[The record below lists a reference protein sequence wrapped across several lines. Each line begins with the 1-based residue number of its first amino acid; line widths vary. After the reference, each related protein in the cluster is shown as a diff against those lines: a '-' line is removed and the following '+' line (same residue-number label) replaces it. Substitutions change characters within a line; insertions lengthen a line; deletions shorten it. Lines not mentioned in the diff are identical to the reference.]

1 MIGSNTSAQH
11 PLAYARITAAKKR
24 GAKLIT
30 VDPRRT
36 PVATLSD
43 IHLAIRPGSNLALI
57 NALMHVILFEEKAQD
72 DAFINERTEHFDA
85 LRASLE
91 GCTPEWAAPLTGL
104 QPEAIRETA
113 RLYAKGPN
121 SIILYCMG
129 VTQQVTGTR
138 TCGALAN
145 LVMLCGMIGRPSTG
159 LIPLRGQNNVQ
170 GSCDMGA
177 LPETLPGYVKAD
189 SELGH
194 QRFARL
200 WGPFADEQGKKLTEI
215 MDGMRDGSIRAA
227 YIMGENP
234 MQSDPDAAK
243 VEAGLRNL
251 DFLIVQDIFMTPTAQ
266 LADVI
271 LPATS
276 YLEKQG
282 TFTNTERRVQL
293 INEVLSPLPGTRAD
307 WRILCDVI
315 NALGGRADYDSPREI
330 FNEIR
335 QVVPSYAGMDY
346 TRLAEEQ
353 GLCWPCPTPDHPGT
367 PYLHA
372 ASFTRG
378 RGLFTV
384 NEEVSLDLGKE
395 IRMHNAP
402 GASAKQEEITVN
414 PIPYESV
421 TLFNTQNGFA
431 SFLVPAILILVI
443 QQTLVL
449 GIGMLGGTAREK
461 NRFHSLVPIS
471 RHFNGTLRIV
481 LGKSLTYIL
490 IYVVV
495 CIWVLAVVPKLFS
508 LPQVGDPV
516 TILLFILPYLFA
528 SIFFAM
534 TLSGF
539 MTTREA
545 PMLVFVFTS
554 VILLFISGVSWPKEA
569 IPPFWQAI
577 GYLFPSTPVIQGF
590 IRINTCGAALNEV
603 VHEYHTLWIQA
614 GAYFVLALVIYRFQ
628 IIRSRKMIIKQHRYM
643 KMKQTF

>member
-43 IHLAIRPGSNLALI
+43 IHLAIRPGSNLALV
-57 NALMHVILFEEKAQD
+57 NALMHVILFEEKGQD

-251 DFLIVQDIFMTPTAQ
+251 DFLIVQDIFMTPTAR

-271 LPATS
+271 LPAAS

-293 INEVLSPLPGTRAD
+293 INEVLPPLPGTRPD

-384 NEEVSLDLGKE
+384 NDVPDDLGCATDE
-395 IRMHNAP
+395 TYPFTLLTGRVSHHYHTGTMTRRSWALDREYPEAFLDMHPDDAAALRLKDNWKVRVTSRQGSIVARLRTATDLQPGTVFLPFHFAESPANALTSHEHLDP
-402 GASAKQEEITVN
+402 TVK
-414 PIPYESV
+414 IPAE
-421 TLFNTQNGFA
+421 A
-431 SFLVPAILILVI
+431 HARAC
-443 QQTLVL
+443 
-449 GIGMLGGTAREK
+449 GGGE
-461 NRFHSLVPIS
+461 V
-471 RHFNGTLRIV
+471 
-481 LGKSLTYIL
+481 GK
-490 IYVVV
+490 
-495 CIWVLAVVPKLFS
+495 
-508 LPQVGDPV
+508 G
-516 TILLFILPYLFA
+516 
-528 SIFFAM
+528 
-534 TLSGF
+534 
-539 MTTREA
+539 
-545 PMLVFVFTS
+545 
-554 VILLFISGVSWPKEA
+554 ISGEGET
-569 IPPFWQAI
+569 FWRK
-577 GYLFPSTPVIQGF
+577 FPSPPSPLLSPFKVFRVYRIPVRGF
-590 IRINTCGAALNEV
+590 SFG
-603 VHEYHTLWIQA
+603 
-614 GAYFVLALVIYRFQ
+614 
-628 IIRSRKMIIKQHRYM
+628 IKSCCV
-643 KMKQTF
+643 FN

>member
-1 MIGSNTSAQH
+1 
-11 PLAYARITAAKKR
+11 
-24 GAKLIT
+24 
-30 VDPRRT
+30 
-36 PVATLSD
+36 
-43 IHLAIRPGSNLALI
+43 
-57 NALMHVILFEEKAQD
+57 MHVILFEEKGQD

-104 QPEAIRETA
+104 RPEAIRETA

-145 LVMLCGMIGRPSTG
+145 LVMLCGMIGRPSTA

-234 MQSDPDAAK
+234 AAVRSGRGKSRSRAAEPRFPHRTGHFQDAHGAACRRDPAR
-243 VEAGLRNL
+243 G
-251 DFLIVQDIFMTPTAQ
+251 Q
-266 LADVI
+266 LSRKTGDVHQYR
-271 LPATS
+271 T
-276 YLEKQG
+276 
-282 TFTNTERRVQL
+282 
-293 INEVLSPLPGTRAD
+293 PGTAHQRSPAPPARHPPD

-384 NEEVSLDLGKE
+384 NDVPDDLGCATDE
-395 IRMHNAP
+395 TYPFTLLTGRVSHHYHTGTMTRRSWALDREYPEAFLDMHPDDAAALRLKDNWKVRVTSRQGSIVARLRTATDLQPGTVFLPFHFAESPANALTSHEHLDP
-402 GASAKQEEITVN
+402 TVK
-414 PIPYESV
+414 IPA
-421 TLFNTQNGFA
+421 L
-431 SFLVPAILILVI
+431 
-443 QQTLVL
+443 
-449 GIGMLGGTAREK
+449 
-461 NRFHSLVPIS
+461 
-471 RHFNGTLRIV
+471 
-481 LGKSLTYIL
+481 
-490 IYVVV
+490 
-495 CIWVLAVVPKLFS
+495 KL
-508 LPQVGDPV
+508 
-516 TILLFILPYLFA
+516 
-528 SIFFAM
+528 
-534 TLSGF
+534 
-539 MTTREA
+539 
-545 PMLVFVFTS
+545 TS
-554 VILLFISGVSWPKEA
+554 VRVEEA
-569 IPPFWQAI
+569 
-577 GYLFPSTPVIQGF
+577 
-590 IRINTCGAALNEV
+590 
-603 VHEYHTLWIQA
+603 
-614 GAYFVLALVIYRFQ
+614 
-628 IIRSRKMIIKQHRYM
+628 K
-643 KMKQTF
+643 

>member
-43 IHLAIRPGSNLALI
+43 IHLAIRPGSNLALV
-57 NALMHVILFEEKAQD
+57 NALMHVILFEEKGQD

-170 GSCDMGA
+170 GACDMGATPADLPGYQKIANNEVRGSCDMGA

-251 DFLIVQDIFMTPTAQ
+251 DFLIVQDIFMTPTAR

-271 LPATS
+271 LPAAS

-293 INEVLSPLPGTRAD
+293 INEVLPPLPGTRPD

-315 NALGGRADYDSPREI
+315 NALGGLRFAPR
-330 FNEIR
+330 
-335 QVVPSYAGMDY
+335 
-346 TRLAEEQ
+346 
-353 GLCWPCPTPDHPGT
+353 
-367 PYLHA
+367 
-372 ASFTRG
+372 
-378 RGLFTV
+378 
-384 NEEVSLDLGKE
+384 DL
-395 IRMHNAP
+395 
-402 GASAKQEEITVN
+402 Q
-414 PIPYESV
+414 
-421 TLFNTQNGFA
+421 
-431 SFLVPAILILVI
+431 
-443 QQTLVL
+443 
-449 GIGMLGGTAREK
+449 
-461 NRFHSLVPIS
+461 
-471 RHFNGTLRIV
+471 
-481 LGKSLTYIL
+481 
-490 IYVVV
+490 
-495 CIWVLAVVPKLFS
+495 
-508 LPQVGDPV
+508 
-516 TILLFILPYLFA
+516 
-528 SIFFAM
+528 
-534 TLSGF
+534 
-539 MTTREA
+539 
-545 PMLVFVFTS
+545 
-554 VILLFISGVSWPKEA
+554 
-569 IPPFWQAI
+569 
-577 GYLFPSTPVIQGF
+577 
-590 IRINTCGAALNEV
+590 
-603 VHEYHTLWIQA
+603 
-614 GAYFVLALVIYRFQ
+614 
-628 IIRSRKMIIKQHRYM
+628 
-643 KMKQTF
+643 

>member
-36 PVATLSD
+36 PVAALSD
-43 IHLAIRPGSNLALI
+43 IHLAIRPGSNLALV
-57 NALMHVILFEEKAQD
+57 NALMHAILFEEKGQD

-251 DFLIVQDIFMTPTAQ
+251 DFLIVQDIFMTPTAR

-271 LPATS
+271 LPAAS

-293 INEVLSPLPGTRAD
+293 INEVLPPLPGTRPD

-384 NEEVSLDLGKE
+384 NDVPDDLGCATDE
-395 IRMHNAP
+395 TYPFTLITGRVSHHYHTGTMTRRSWALDREYPEAFLDMHPDDAAALRLKDNWKVRVTSRQGSIVARLRTATDLQPGTVFLPFHFAESPANALTSHEHLDP
-402 GASAKQEEITVN
+402 TVK
-414 PIPYESV
+414 IPA
-421 TLFNTQNGFA
+421 L
-431 SFLVPAILILVI
+431 
-443 QQTLVL
+443 
-449 GIGMLGGTAREK
+449 
-461 NRFHSLVPIS
+461 
-471 RHFNGTLRIV
+471 
-481 LGKSLTYIL
+481 
-490 IYVVV
+490 
-495 CIWVLAVVPKLFS
+495 KL
-508 LPQVGDPV
+508 
-516 TILLFILPYLFA
+516 
-528 SIFFAM
+528 
-534 TLSGF
+534 
-539 MTTREA
+539 
-545 PMLVFVFTS
+545 
-554 VILLFISGVSWPKEA
+554 
-569 IPPFWQAI
+569 
-577 GYLFPSTPVIQGF
+577 TPV
-590 IRINTCGAALNEV
+590 RVEEA
-603 VHEYHTLWIQA
+603 
-614 GAYFVLALVIYRFQ
+614 
-628 IIRSRKMIIKQHRYM
+628 K
-643 KMKQTF
+643 

>member
-30 VDPRRT
+30 ADPRRT
-36 PVATLSD
+36 PVAALSD
-43 IHLAIRPGSNLALI
+43 IHLAIRPGSNLALV
-57 NALMHVILFEEKAQD
+57 NALMHVILFEENAQD

-91 GCTPEWAAPLTGL
+91 RCTPEWAAPLTGL
-104 QPEAIRETA
+104 APEDIRETA
-113 RLYAKGPN
+113 RLYAKGPD

-145 LVMLCGMIGRPSTG
+145 LIMLCGMIGRPSTG

-215 MDGMRDGSIRAA
+215 MEGMRDGSIRAA

-243 VEAGLRNL
+243 VEEGLRNL
-251 DFLIVQDIFMTPTAQ
+251 DFLIVQDIFMTPTAR
-266 LADVI
+266 LADVV
-271 LPATS
+271 LPAAS

-293 INEVLSPLPGTRAD
+293 INEVLPPLPGTRPD

-335 QVVPSYAGMDY
+335 QVVPAYAGMDY

-353 GLCWPCPTPDHPGT
+353 GLCWPCPAPDHPGT

-372 ASFTRG
+372 AAFTRG

-384 NEEVSLDLGKE
+384 NDVPDDLGCATDGTYPFTLLTGRVSHHYHTGTMTRRSWALDRE
-395 IRMHNAP
+395 FPEAFLDMHPDDAAALRLKDNWKVRVTSRQGSIVARLRTTADIQP
-402 GASAKQEEITVN
+402 GTVFLPFHFAESPAN
-414 PIPYESV
+414 VLTSHGHLDPTVKIPA
-421 TLFNTQNGFA
+421 L
-431 SFLVPAILILVI
+431 
-443 QQTLVL
+443 
-449 GIGMLGGTAREK
+449 
-461 NRFHSLVPIS
+461 
-471 RHFNGTLRIV
+471 
-481 LGKSLTYIL
+481 
-490 IYVVV
+490 
-495 CIWVLAVVPKLFS
+495 KL
-508 LPQVGDPV
+508 
-516 TILLFILPYLFA
+516 
-528 SIFFAM
+528 
-534 TLSGF
+534 
-539 MTTREA
+539 
-545 PMLVFVFTS
+545 
-554 VILLFISGVSWPKEA
+554 
-569 IPPFWQAI
+569 
-577 GYLFPSTPVIQGF
+577 TPV
-590 IRINTCGAALNEV
+590 RVEEA
-603 VHEYHTLWIQA
+603 
-614 GAYFVLALVIYRFQ
+614 
-628 IIRSRKMIIKQHRYM
+628 K
-643 KMKQTF
+643 

>member
-43 IHLAIRPGSNLALI
+43 IHLAIRPGSNLALV
-57 NALMHVILFEEKAQD
+57 NALMHVILFEEKGQD

-91 GCTPEWAAPLTGL
+91 GCSPEWAAPLTGL

-251 DFLIVQDIFMTPTAQ
+251 DFLIVQDIFMTPTAR

-271 LPATS
+271 LPAKNIDGVYNADPAKDANAIKYDAIS
-276 YLEKQG
+276 YE
-282 TFTNTERRVQL
+282 
-293 INEVLSPLPGTRAD
+293 D
-307 WRILCDVI
+307 
-315 NALGGRADYDSPREI
+315 
-330 FNEIR
+330 
-335 QVVPSYAGMDY
+335 
-346 TRLAEEQ
+346 
-353 GLCWPCPTPDHPGT
+353 
-367 PYLHA
+367 
-372 ASFTRG
+372 
-378 RGLFTV
+378 
-384 NEEVSLDLGKE
+384 
-395 IRMHNAP
+395 
-402 GASAKQEEITVN
+402 
-414 PIPYESV
+414 
-421 TLFNTQNGFA
+421 
-431 SFLVPAILILVI
+431 
-443 QQTLVL
+443 
-449 GIGMLGGTAREK
+449 
-461 NRFHSLVPIS
+461 
-471 RHFNGTLRIV
+471 
-481 LGKSLTYIL
+481 
-490 IYVVV
+490 
-495 CIWVLAVVPKLFS
+495 VLAQHLAVMDSTATS
-508 LPQVGDPV
+508 LSMDNHIPV
-516 TILLFILPYLFA
+516 
-528 SIFFAM
+528 
-534 TLSGF
+534 
-539 MTTREA
+539 
-545 PMLVFVFTS
+545 LVF
-554 VILLFISGVSWPKEA
+554 
-569 IPPFWQAI
+569 
-577 GYLFPSTPVIQGF
+577 
-590 IRINTCGAALNEV
+590 ALKDPEN
-603 VHEYHTLWIQA
+603 
-614 GAYFVLALVIYRFQ
+614 
-628 IIRSRKMIIKQHRYM
+628 IIRAVEGEKIGTIVGEN
-643 KMKQTF
+643 

>member
-36 PVATLSD
+36 PVAALSD
-43 IHLAIRPGSNLALI
+43 IHLAIRPGSNLALA
-57 NALMHVILFEEKAQD
+57 NALMHVILFEKKAQD

-91 GCTPEWAAPLTGL
+91 RCTPEWAAPLTGL
-104 QPEAIRETA
+104 APEAIRETA
-113 RLYAKGPN
+113 QLYAKGPD

-243 VEAGLRNL
+243 VEEGLRNL
-251 DFLIVQDIFMTPTAQ
+251 DFLIVQDIFMTPTAR

-293 INEVLSPLPGTRAD
+293 INEVLSPLPGTRPD

-335 QVVPSYAGMDY
+335 QVVPAYAGMDY

-353 GLCWPCPTPDHPGT
+353 GLCWPCPTSDHPGT

-372 ASFTRG
+372 AVFTRG

-384 NEEVSLDLGKE
+384 NDVPDDLGCDTDE
-395 IRMHNAP
+395 TYPFTLLTGRVSHHYHTGTMTRRSWALDREYPEAFLDMHPDDA
-402 GASAKQEEITVN
+402 A
-414 PIPYESV
+414 
-421 TLFNTQNGFA
+421 
-431 SFLVPAILILVI
+431 
-443 QQTLVL
+443 
-449 GIGMLGGTAREK
+449 
-461 NRFHSLVPIS
+461 
-471 RHFNGTLRIV
+471 TLRLKDNWKVRVTSRQGSIV
-481 LGKSLTYIL
+481 ARLRTTTDLQPGTVFLPFHFAESPANVLTSHEHLDPTVKIPAL
-490 IYVVV
+490 KLTAV
-495 CIWVLAVVPKLFS
+495 CVE
-508 LPQVGDPV
+508 
-516 TILLFILPYLFA
+516 
-528 SIFFAM
+528 
-534 TLSGF
+534 
-539 MTTREA
+539 EA
-545 PMLVFVFTS
+545 
-554 VILLFISGVSWPKEA
+554 K
-569 IPPFWQAI
+569 
-577 GYLFPSTPVIQGF
+577 
-590 IRINTCGAALNEV
+590 
-603 VHEYHTLWIQA
+603 
-614 GAYFVLALVIYRFQ
+614 
-628 IIRSRKMIIKQHRYM
+628 
-643 KMKQTF
+643 

>member
-43 IHLAIRPGSNLALI
+43 IHLAIRPGSNLALV
-57 NALMHVILFEEKAQD
+57 NALMHVILFEEKGQD

-251 DFLIVQDIFMTPTAQ
+251 DFLIVQDIFMTPTAR

-271 LPATS
+271 LPAAS
-276 YLEKQG
+276 YLENRG
-282 TFTNTERRVQL
+282 R
-293 INEVLSPLPGTRAD
+293 SPIP
-307 WRILCDVI
+307 
-315 NALGGRADYDSPREI
+315 NAGYSSSTKSCP
-330 FNEIR
+330 
-335 QVVPSYAGMDY
+335 
-346 TRLAEEQ
+346 
-353 GLCWPCPTPDHPGT
+353 PCP
-367 PYLHA
+367 
-372 ASFTRG
+372 
-378 RGLFTV
+378 
-384 NEEVSLDLGKE
+384 
-395 IRMHNAP
+395 AP
-402 GASAKQEEITVN
+402 APTGASCAT
-414 PIPYESV
+414 
-421 TLFNTQNGFA
+421 
-431 SFLVPAILILVI
+431 
-443 QQTLVL
+443 
-449 GIGMLGGTAREK
+449 
-461 NRFHSLVPIS
+461 
-471 RHFNGTLRIV
+471 
-481 LGKSLTYIL
+481 
-490 IYVVV
+490 
-495 CIWVLAVVPKLFS
+495 
-508 LPQVGDPV
+508 
-516 TILLFILPYLFA
+516 
-528 SIFFAM
+528 
-534 TLSGF
+534 
-539 MTTREA
+539 
-545 PMLVFVFTS
+545 
-554 VILLFISGVSWPKEA
+554 
-569 IPPFWQAI
+569 
-577 GYLFPSTPVIQGF
+577 
-590 IRINTCGAALNEV
+590 
-603 VHEYHTLWIQA
+603 
-614 GAYFVLALVIYRFQ
+614 
-628 IIRSRKMIIKQHRYM
+628 
-643 KMKQTF
+643 

>member
-43 IHLAIRPGSNLALI
+43 IHLAIRPGSNLALV
-57 NALMHVILFEEKAQD
+57 NALMHVILFEEKGQD

-251 DFLIVQDIFMTPTAQ
+251 DFLIVQDIFMTPTAR

-271 LPATS
+271 LPAAS

-293 INEVLSPLPGTRAD
+293 INEVLSPLPGTRPD

-315 NALGGRADYDSPREI
+315 NALGGTTIRPVRSSMRSVRWSRVTRAWTIPALPRNRGCAGPARPRI
-330 FNEIR
+330 IR
-335 QVVPSYAGMDY
+335 ARPICTPRPSRGGAGCSRS
-346 TRLAEEQ
+346 TT
-353 GLCWPCPTPDHPGT
+353 CPTISAT
-367 PYLHA
+367 P
-372 ASFTRG
+372 RM
-378 RGLFTV
+378 
-384 NEEVSLDLGKE
+384 KP
-395 IRMHNAP
+395 IRSRCSP
-402 GASAKQEEITVN
+402 GASRT
-414 PIPYESV
+414 
-421 TLFNTQNGFA
+421 TTT
-431 SFLVPAILILVI
+431 PA
-443 QQTLVL
+443 
-449 GIGMLGGTAREK
+449 R
-461 NRFHSLVPIS
+461 
-471 RHFNGTLRIV
+471 
-481 LGKSLTYIL
+481 
-490 IYVVV
+490 
-495 CIWVLAVVPKLFS
+495 
-508 LPQVGDPV
+508 
-516 TILLFILPYLFA
+516 
-528 SIFFAM
+528 
-534 TLSGF
+534 
-539 MTTREA
+539 
-545 PMLVFVFTS
+545 
-554 VILLFISGVSWPKEA
+554 
-569 IPPFWQAI
+569 
-577 GYLFPSTPVIQGF
+577 
-590 IRINTCGAALNEV
+590 
-603 VHEYHTLWIQA
+603 
-614 GAYFVLALVIYRFQ
+614 
-628 IIRSRKMIIKQHRYM
+628 
-643 KMKQTF
+643 